1 MSMPKKFADHA
12 IRIEPAEVFDNA
24 IVGISKDKVLIYSHS
39 RIIQILMEQN
49 EFTEDDAVEWAEYNI
64 YPIIDAERPQF
75 RVTYAARYAFKSCK
89 RIKEI
94 VKGVRDFHPKFQ

>member
-49 EFTEDDAVEWAEYNI
+49 EFT
-64 YPIIDAERPQF
+64 DAERPQF